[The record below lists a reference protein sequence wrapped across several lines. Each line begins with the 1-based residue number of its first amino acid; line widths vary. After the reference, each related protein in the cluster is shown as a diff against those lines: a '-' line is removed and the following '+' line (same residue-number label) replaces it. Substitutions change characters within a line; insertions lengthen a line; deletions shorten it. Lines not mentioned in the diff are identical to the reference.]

1 MIFLNFICKSIYKNK
16 LSYFSPMNNDFEA
29 YLFDLNGTII
39 DDMHF
44 HARAWHEILTK
55 DLKSTISYDETVLQ
69 MYGKNSELLERV
81 FGKGYFTQ
89 KQMDDYSLEKERRY
103 QVAFKSHLKL
113 IDGLGAFLERA
124 HQNGIKMA
132 IGSAAIPFNIDFILD
147 NLNLRKYFPVVVSA
161 DDVTLSKPDPETF
174 TKAADLLQVQYV
186 KCLVFEDAPKGV
198 EAAKNAGMKS
208 VAITTLHQPED
219 FLVNDNI
226 LKFIENYQGLEL
238 F

>member
-1 MIFLNFICKSIYKNK
+1 MY
-16 LSYFSPMNNDFEA
+16 EA

-44 HARAWHEILTK
+44 HARAWHHILTN
-55 DLKSTISYDETVLQ
+55 DLKADISYEDTVLQ

-81 FGKGYFTQ
+81 FGKGHFTQ
-89 KQMDDYSLEKERRY
+89 EQMDEYSMEKERRY
-103 QVAFKSHLKL
+103 QAAFKPHLKL
-113 IDGLGAFLERA
+113 IDGLGEFLEKA
-124 HQNGIKMA
+124 HQAGIKMA

-174 TKAADLLQVQYV
+174 TKGADILGVDYA

-198 EAAKNAGMKS
+198 EAAKNAGMQ
-208 VAITTLHQPED
+208 AIVLTTLHMPEE
-219 FLVNDNI
+219 FHITDNV
-226 LKFIENYQGLEL
+226 LKFITDYKGLSL
-238 F
+238 I

>member
-1 MIFLNFICKSIYKNK
+1 MSNT
-16 LSYFSPMNNDFEA
+16 FEA

-44 HARAWHEILTK
+44 HARAWHEILTN
-55 DLKSTISYDETVLQ
+55 DLKSDISYEDTILE

-81 FGKGYFTQ
+81 FGKGHFTQ
-89 KQMDDYSLEKERRY
+89 KQMHEFSMEKERRY
-103 QVAFKSHLKL
+103 QAAFKPHLKL
-113 IDGLGAFLERA
+113 IDGLDEFLENA
-124 HQNGIKMA
+124 HQAGIKMA

-161 DDVTLSKPDPETF
+161 EDVTLSKPDPETF
-174 TKAADLLQVQYV
+174 TKGADILGVDYD

-198 EAAKNAGMKS
+198 EAAKNAGMQ
-208 VAITTLHQPED
+208 AIALTTLHMPEE
-219 FLVNDNI
+219 FHITDNVI
-226 LKFIENYQGLEL
+226 RFVKNYQGLDL

>member
-1 MIFLNFICKSIYKNK
+1 MKTK
-16 LSYFSPMNNDFEA
+16 FEA

-55 DLKSTISYDETVLQ
+55 DLKFDITYEDTILQ
-69 MYGKNSELLERV
+69 MYGKNQELLERV
-81 FGKGYFTQ
+81 FGKGHFTQ
-89 KQMDDYSLEKERRY
+89 QQMDDVSMEKELRY
-103 QVAFKSHLKL
+103 QAAFKPYLKI
-113 IDGLGAFLERA
+113 IDGLDEFLEA
-124 HQNGIKMA
+124 AYKAGIKMA

-161 DDVTLSKPDPETF
+161 DDVTLSKPHPETF
-174 TKAADLLQVQYV
+174 TKAADILGVDYD

-198 EAAKNAGMKS
+198 EAAKNAGMKA
-208 VAITTLHQPED
+208 VAITTLHSPEEFD
-219 FLVNDNI
+219 IKDNVVRFIKDYNDLV
-226 LKFIENYQGLEL
+226 L

>member
-1 MIFLNFICKSIYKNK
+1 
-16 LSYFSPMNNDFEA
+16 MNTKFEA

-55 DLKSTISYDETVLQ
+55 DLKSDITYDQTVLQ
-69 MYGKNSELLERV
+69 MYGKNQELLERV
-81 FGKGYFTQ
+81 FGKGHFTHQ
-89 KQMDDYSLEKERRY
+89 QMDEFSMEKELRY
-103 QVAFKSHLKL
+103 QAAFKPHLKL
-113 IDGLGAFLERA
+113 IEGLGEFLEKA
-124 HQNGIKMA
+124 YKAGIKMA

-147 NLNLRKYFPVVVSA
+147 NLNLRKYFPVIVSA

-174 TKAADLLQVQYV
+174 TKGADILGVEYS

-198 EAAKNAGMKS
+198 EAAKNAGMQ
-208 VAITTLHQPED
+208 AIALTTLHTPEE
-219 FLVNDNI
+219 FHIIDNVI
-226 LKFIENYQGLEL
+226 KFISNYKNLEL